1 LTPSEELAVDLGVPE
16 ELTDLLG
23 GGGDEEGW
31 EPMDGVVAHDA
42 RVWAIL
48 KTPDEYF
55 ARARREAWLHATED
69 VAADLD
75 RRAQRRRDGSFEESA
90 RRRADKPSDSPH

>member
-1 LTPSEELAVDLGVPE
+1 MA
-16 ELTDLLG
+16 
-23 GGGDEEGW
+23 DEEGR

-55 ARARREAWLHATED
+55 ARARREAWLHAKED
-69 VAADLD
+69 VAADLA
-75 RRAQRRRDGSFEESA
+75 RRALRRRDPRVAEAGPAE
-90 RRRADKPSDSPH
+90 R